1 MYGPL
6 SKVLFILLI
15 MHSCTTGM
23 RFTVTL
29 DALAHGGTS
38 FEVGAMLASVALFPA
53 FCAIAAGRWLDRSGP
68 RPPLTLA
75 ILCAAAAGFATLFF
89 PTAAVGLWPLF
100 TACLFVGLA
109 FLLTNTVVQ
118 RLTGDVSTPQTRA
131 FAFTLLSI
139 VTASSGL
146 LTPIITG
153 YLVEH
158 FGFSSFYIWVAFAP
172 LALGALTL
180 LPFMRRVLP
189 KAGRERGAA
198 GSRPKRTS
206 DFFKDPA
213 MRAVLGASV
222 VVSVAWEVGNLLIP
236 VYCASVERTPSE
248 IGWILGSFSA
258 ASFAVRLLMPFLMRH
273 MREWHMIAMTL
284 FLSALA
290 FAIFPLCD
298 HQGALMGCAFLLG
311 LGLGASL
318 PNMMSLVYR
327 LSPKGRVGEA
337 IGLRLMMINASKAT
351 FPVAMGALGSVIG
364 AGASL
369 WGLALFVLAGFGFAM
384 KSAPAVIG
392 ATEALHE
399 EAASSGD

>member
-1 MYGPL
+1 MYAQL
-6 SKVLFILLI
+6 SKVLFVLLI

-29 DALAHGGTS
+29 DALAHEASS
-38 FEVGAMLASVALFPA
+38 FEVGAMLASVSLFPA

-68 RPPLTLA
+68 RPPLYLA
-75 ILCAAAAGFATLFF
+75 ILCAAGAGGATLLF
-89 PTAAVGLWPLF
+89 PAASAGLAPLF
-100 TACLFVGLA
+100 AACLMVGLA

-118 RLTGDVSTPQTRA
+118 RLTGDVATPKTRA

-158 FGFSSFYIWVAFAP
+158 FGFSSFYVWVAFAP
-172 LALGALTL
+172 LAVGALTF
-180 LPFMRRVLP
+180 LPFMRKVLP
-189 KAGRERGAA
+189 ATGSGRGAT
-198 GSRPKRTS
+198 GSRPKRTTV
-206 DFFKDPA
+206 FFKDPA

-236 VYCASVERTPSE
+236 VYCTSVKCTPSE

-258 ASFAVRLLMPFLMRH
+258 ASFAVRLLMPVLMRH
-273 MREWHMIAMTL
+273 MNEWHMIALTLLLSAAAFTL
-284 FLSALA
+284 FPFFENTL
-290 FAIFPLCD
+290 
-298 HQGALMGCAFLLG
+298 ALMTCAFILG

-351 FPVAMGALGSVIG
+351 FPVAMGALGAVIG

-369 WGLALFVLAGFGFAM
+369 WGLAVFVFLGFGYALR
-384 KSAPAVIG
+384 SAPVVIG

-399 EAASSGD
+399 KDD